1 LDSKICS
8 LQIYKRKRVSTF
20 IIDETIIQM
29 VINISGYGFIEP
41 IHRSVLGIHISQERN
56 MFVAENFIRYLV
68 ESYGKHVVYTD
79 GITWYDEACNVLKLK
94 HYLHSSIEKSLM
106 EQVNQYFKDRTEEF

>member
-1 LDSKICS
+1 

>member
-1 LDSKICS
+1 
-8 LQIYKRKRVSTF
+8 
-20 IIDETIIQM
+20 
-29 VINISGYGFIEP
+29 
-41 IHRSVLGIHISQERN
+41 

-94 HYLHSSIEKSLM
+94 NYLHSSIEKSLM